1 MATYTACV
9 DWRCEGDEFLSNT
22 YSRGHTIAF
31 DSGVVL
37 PASSSPHIVPTPM
50 SDESAVDPEEMFVAS
65 LSSCHMLWFLTMAM
79 KRKFVVAHYTDTA
92 EGVMEKNVHGKLVMS
107 TVTLRP
113 KVEFIGAKI
122 PTRDDINALHHR
134 AHDECFIANSVTS
147 DVRCEPMY

>member
-1 MATYTACV
+1 
-9 DWRCEGDEFLSNT
+9 
-22 YSRGHTIAF
+22 
-31 DSGVVL
+31 
-37 PASSSPHIVPTPM
+37 M

-147 DVRCEPMY
+147 DVRCEPIY